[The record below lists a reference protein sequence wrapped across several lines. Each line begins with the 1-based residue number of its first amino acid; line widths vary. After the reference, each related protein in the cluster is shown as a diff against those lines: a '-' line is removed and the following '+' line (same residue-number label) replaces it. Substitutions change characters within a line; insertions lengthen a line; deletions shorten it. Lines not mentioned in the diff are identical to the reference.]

1 MVIQKNNA
9 QETVLKKPE
18 PTVGQS
24 SEEKESISEKN
35 HSEIASNSA
44 SLPSQSATSAQTSS
58 LSPDPKKLWAAVIS
72 KLQKPTVQSN
82 LKDQAIIEKIEGNQ
96 IFLIV
101 ITKIAEMLL
110 NNEENKKQIEG
121 FLAEEL

>member
-1 MVIQKNNA
+1 M
-9 QETVLKKPE
+9 LKKPE
-18 PTVGQS
+18 PTVVQS
-24 SEEKESISEKN
+24 SEEKELISEKKS
-35 HSEIASNSA
+35 SEVPSTPAPT
-44 SLPSQSATSAQTSS
+44 PSQSTVSVQTSNPS
-58 LSPDPKKLWAAVIS
+58 SDPKKLWAAVIS

>member
-1 MVIQKNNA
+1 M
-9 QETVLKKPE
+9 LKKPK
-18 PTVGQS
+18 PTVVQS

-35 HSEIASNSA
+35 HSEIASNTA
-44 SLPSQSATSAQTSS
+44 SLPSQSAISAQTSS
-58 LSPDPKKLWAAVIS
+58 LSPDPKKLWEAVIS

>member
-9 QETVLKKPE
+9 QETVVKKPE

-35 HSEIASNSA
+35 PSEIASNSA
-44 SLPSQSATSAQTSS
+44 SLPSQSTTSAQTSS
-58 LSPDPKKLWAAVIS
+58 LSSDPKKLWEAVIS

-110 NNEENKKQIEG
+110 NNEENKKQIE
-121 FLAEEL
+121 

>member
-35 HSEIASNSA
+35 PSEIASNSA
-44 SLPSQSATSAQTSS
+44 SLPSQSTTSVQTSS
-58 LSPDPKKLWAAVIS
+58 LSPDPKKLWAAVIL

>member
-1 MVIQKNNA
+1 MV
-9 QETVLKKPE
+9 KKPE
-18 PTVGQS
+18 PTVVQS
-24 SEEKESISEKN
+24 SEEKESISEKKS
-35 HSEIASNSA
+35 SEIASNTASNTA
-44 SLPSQSATSAQTSS
+44 SLPSQSTTSAQTSS
-58 LSPDPKKLWAAVIS
+58 LSSDPKKLWAAVIS